1 MIDRRVTCDARGCE
15 EPAAPNMTYWVHWS
29 GVFHLCAGH
38 WEKIGADGREA
49 LWRELQI
56 PRRGPG
62 PPPDDF
68 ERR

>member
-1 MIDRRVTCDARGCE
+1 
-15 EPAAPNMTYWVHWS
+15 MTYWVHWS

-38 WEKIGADGREA
+38 WEQIGADGREA